1 MRTNRVRTAL
11 QTLGGTGTTQD
22 ITRVTGARPEC
33 ISSQLSG
40 MEKRDQVRRAGQ
52 RLVPI
57 HRWDGGQQLVPA
69 IVWELTC

>member
-40 MEKRDQVRRAGQ
+40 MERRGQVHRVGT
-52 RLVPI
+52 RLVPVS
-57 HRWDGGQQLVPA
+57 RWGHGTRFVPA
-69 IVWELTC
+69 TVWELTC